1 MKKLLLLLAVAFSA
15 SLFACGGDKNAE
27 ANDSTACKDSC
38 PATEAPAPEAP
49 AAEAEATDSAA
60 PAAEAEAAPAEA
72 APAEAAK

>member
-38 PATEAPAPEAP
+38 PATEAPAPEAAP
-49 AAEAEATDSAA
+49 ATEAEATDSAA
-60 PAAEAEAAPAEA
+60 PAEAEAAPAEA
-72 APAEAAK
+72 APAEATK

>member
-49 AAEAEATDSAA
+49 ATEAEATDSAA

>member
-72 APAEAAK
+72 AK